1 MGTTTFT
8 GPVRSGPI
16 LNTSGSTIGANIA
29 NVGNAVLAQSFELT
43 QDGATTNTTIVLP
56 VGSRILSVN
65 FVATVA
71 YSSALDF
78 TVTDTAGSSAS
89 LVAAQT
95 PAVGVTSF
103 VPSTLAEATIW
114 TATATDVRLNA
125 VSATAGAGAGL
136 VTVTYVQN

>member
-16 LNTSGSTIGANIA
+16 LNTSGSTIGADIA

-43 QDGATTNTTIVLP
+43 QDGTTTNTTIVLP

-125 VSATAGAGAGL
+125 VSATAGAGEGL

>member
-16 LNTSGSTIGANIA
+16 LNTSGSTIGADIA

-43 QDGATTNTTIVLP
+43 QDGTTTNTTIVLP
-56 VGSRILSVN
+56 VGSRILSVT

-125 VSATAGAGAGL
+125 VSATAGAGEGL

>member
-16 LNTSGSTIGANIA
+16 LNTSGNIIGTNIA
-29 NVGNAVLAQSFELT
+29 NVGNAVLAQSFALT
-43 QDGATTNTTIVLP
+43 QDGATTDTTIVLP
-56 VGSRILSVN
+56 AGSRILSVS

-78 TVTDTAGSSAS
+78 TVTDTAGASAS

-95 PAVGVTSF
+95 PALGVTSF

-114 TATATDVRLNA
+114 TATATDVRVNA
-125 VSATAGAGAGL
+125 VSAGAGAGEGT

>member
-16 LNTSGSTIGANIA
+16 LDTSGNTIGYDVA
-29 NVGNAVLAQSFELT
+29 NVGYAVLAQSFDLT
-43 QDGATTNTTIVLP
+43 EDGATTATTIVLP
-56 VGSRILSVN
+56 QGSRILSVT

-71 YSSALDF
+71 YAGTLDF
-78 TVTDTAGSSAS
+78 TVTNPSGSSAS

-95 PAVGVTSF
+95 PALGVTSF

-114 TATATDVRLNA
+114 VATATDFLVSA
-125 VSATAGAGAGL
+125 VSAAAGAGEGT